1 MTVDVACVAVVDVD
15 PDVVCMSE
23 DVVLGDVVMLDGVG
37 VADKAC
43 GFAKASLLRLFPF
56 TRFLPVISLRT

>member
-1 MTVDVACVAVVDVD
+1 MTVDVAFVVVFSVD
-15 PDVVCMSE
+15 FSSDVV
-23 DVVLGDVVMLDGVG
+23 VLDGVG
-37 VADKAC
+37 VDEKAC